1 MTPAAALKTTP
12 GRPVTERPHQA
23 RERRVPR
30 DLAAKLKVAAAV
42 EVPVPD
48 AVCVMDVTPDIA
60 RAWLERNTHN
70 RPVRFRHVESL
81 ARDMHNDRWH
91 YDGSAIRFFDDGGL
105 ADGQHRL
112 LAVVDSGR
120 TVPFLV
126 VPGLDRAA
134 QEVVDTGARRSTGD
148 ALALRGE
155 SNATLLAAVSRLAV
169 IAEQGGLAA
178 NNVKPTPQEV
188 LDWIDAHADI
198 RAYVRQA
205 NVQRKHFDF
214 PPAVAGFCMWRLAQ
228 IDTFEAARFFSDMVE
243 MKLGGQDDPVAAL
256 ARRFRSA
263 SRENERL
270 SAAQC
275 VSLIFRAWNAR
286 RRGEVLSRLSVASRK
301 GRIDVPELV

>member
-12 GRPVTERPHQA
+12 GRPTTERPHQA

-30 DLAAKLKVAAAV
+30 DLAAKLKVAAT
-42 EVPVPD
+42 EVPIPD
-48 AVCVMDVTPDIA
+48 AVCVMDVNPDTA

-91 YDGSAIRFFDDGGL
+91 YDGSAIRFFRDGGL

-112 LAVVDSGR
+112 LAVVDSGK

-126 VPGLDRAA
+126 VPGLERAA

-148 ALALRGE
+148 ALSLRGE
-155 SNATLLAAVSRLAV
+155 HNANLLAAVSRIAV
-169 IAEQGGLAA
+169 VYEQGGLAGS
-178 NNVKPTPQEV
+178 NVKPTPQEV
-188 LDWIDAHADI
+188 LNWVDAHADV
-198 RAYVRQA
+198 RAYTRQA
-205 NVQRKHFDF
+205 LSHRRHLDF

-228 IDTFEAARFFSDMVE
+228 IDTFEAARFFDDMVE
-243 MKLGGQDDPVAAL
+243 MKLGGVDDPVAAL
-256 ARRFRSA
+256 VRRFRSA
-263 SRENERL
+263 ARDNERL
-270 SAAQC
+270 STAQC

-286 RRGEVLSRLSVASRK
+286 RKGEALTRLPATSRK
-301 GRIDVPELV
+301 GRIDIPELV